1 MTEETK
7 SERKQISAGVAVVAF
22 LAIIA
27 VLVILINLDVDTT
40 MSLFVAAIMATIVTF
55 ALHIS
60 WDETQS
66 VLLKTVADC
75 IPTFVI
81 VIMVGMLVGIWIA
94 GGTVP
99 ALMYYGMMIVSPTI
113 LVPLAFIACFLTSE
127 FTGTSFGSIA
137 TMGVAFVGIGAT
149 TNIPMPLIIGAIVCG
164 AWFGDRMSPMSDT
177 TNLASGV
184 SRVPLYTHI
193 NSMLYTA
200 VPAAVI
206 AFVLYFIAG
215 LVMGGGTAD
224 PTTQKM
230 IMAALDANYNM
241 GPWLILPALLVLVV
255 SALRVP
261 AFLGFGITIV
271 VSAIFAM
278 LTQGISFVDIM
289 NFAANGGFSGSEYFV
304 HTDADDLVI
313 NMLRRG
319 GIMSMMGLL
328 VTFMVASLM
337 GGVIKATGILEVIA
351 QQVLLK
357 VIKGRVALVIVTLIY
372 SYVVNFLAA
381 GGQTVSIIVTQQ
393 TFEEAYDRLGVDRR
407 VLSRC
412 LEDAATLSAPV
423 VPWGVATLFVMA
435 TLGCGLEYIAY
446 CWFIFLVPVFAI
458 VCAVTGIGMWDGE
471 GNRMWGKYKG
481 MKGAPGKEPEQPV
494 RD

>member
-40 MSLFVAAIMATIVTF
+40 MSLFVATIMATIVTF

-66 VLLKTVADC
+66 VLLKTIADC

-289 NFAANGGFSGSEYFV
+289 NFAANGGFSSSEYFV

>member
-40 MSLFVAAIMATIVTF
+40 MSLFVATIMATIVTF

-66 VLLKTVADC
+66 VLLKTIADC

>member
-1 MTEETK
+1 MAEETK
-7 SERKQISAGVAVVAF
+7 VSHRSTPTPIVAVVAF
-22 LAIIA
+22 LVIVA
-27 VLVILINLDVDTT
+27 VLVVLINLNVDTT
-40 MSLFVAAIMATIVTF
+40 MSLFAATVTAAIVAF
-55 ALHIS
+55 ALKIP
-60 WDETQS
+60 WDETQN
-66 VLLKTVADC
+66 VLLKTVSDC

-99 ALMYYGMMIVSPTI
+99 ALMYYGMMIVSPAI
-113 LVPLAFIACFLTSE
+113 LVPLAFLLCFLTSE

-137 TMGVAFVGIGAT
+137 TMGVAFVGIAST
-149 TNIPMPLIIGAIVCG
+149 TQIPMALVVGAVVCG

-193 NSMLYTA
+193 NSMMYSA
-200 VPAAVI
+200 VPAAVV
-206 AFVLYFIAG
+206 AFILFAIAG
-215 LVMGGGTAD
+215 IAMGGGQAD
-224 PTTQKM
+224 PTTQKL
-230 IMAALDANYNM
+230 IMDALDANYNM
-241 GPWLILPALLVLVV
+241 SIWLIIPALLVLVV
-255 SALRVP
+255 SAMRIP

-271 VSAIFAM
+271 FSIIFAIV
-278 LTQGISFVDIM
+278 TQGISFVDIM
-289 NFAANGGFSGSEYFV
+289 NFAANGGFSSSDYFV
-304 HTDADDLVI
+304 STDADDLVI

-328 VTFMVASLM
+328 VTFIVASLM
-337 GGVIKATGILEVIA
+337 GGIIKATGILEVIA
-351 QQVLLK
+351 RDVLLK
-357 VIKGRVALVIVTLIY
+357 VIKGKTALVVVTLIY
-372 SYVVNFLAA
+372 GYIVNFLSA

-393 TFEEAYDRLGVDRR
+393 TFEEAYDRLNVDRR

-412 LEDAATLSAPV
+412 LEDSATLSAPI

-435 TLGCGLEYIAY
+435 TLGCGLEYIPY
-446 CWFIFLVPVFAI
+446 CWFIFLVPINAI
-458 VCAVTGIGMWDGE
+458 VCAVTGIGMWDGD

-494 RD
+494 K

>member
-40 MSLFVAAIMATIVTF
+40 MSLFVATIMATIVTF

-66 VLLKTVADC
+66 VLLKTIADC

-304 HTDADDLVI
+304 HTDADNLVI

-337 GGVIKATGILEVIA
+337 GGVIKATGILEIIA

-393 TFEEAYDRLGVDRR
+393 TFEEAYDRLGVNRR